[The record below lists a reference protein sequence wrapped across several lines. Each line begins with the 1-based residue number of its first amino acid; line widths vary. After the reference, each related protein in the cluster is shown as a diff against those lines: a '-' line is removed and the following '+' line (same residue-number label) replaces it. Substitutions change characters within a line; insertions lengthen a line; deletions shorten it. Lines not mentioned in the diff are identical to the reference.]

1 MSALVNL
8 SEALQVP
15 LDAVTQTWGIVG
27 IKGSG
32 KSTTAKVLVEELTV
46 SKQQCVI
53 IDPTGVWWGLKS
65 SADGRRAGLPF
76 TVLGGDHADGPLT
89 ADAGKLIADLAVDTP
104 APLVLDL
111 SHLRKGEQARFV
123 LAFVSELYHRNKE
136 PLHLVVDEC
145 DLFIPQRPIKGQEQL
160 VGAMEDLVRRG
171 RVKGIGVSLISQRPA
186 SIHKDVL
193 SQVSVLVAHRLV
205 GPHDRKALDSWV
217 EAHGTIEQRNE
228 MMKSLAGLPAG
239 TCWVWS
245 PSWLDLFLQVPVR
258 RPSTFDS
265 MATPKAGEKRI
276 EPKVLAAVDIEL
288 LESRLASL
296 ITEQQANDPKALRK
310 ENAELRRQ
318 LAAKGTPDPIVRE
331 VEVVREIVPLGLLDA
346 IKVAA
351 EYHDD
356 VAKRLHDL
364 HLAVIER
371 AARVPLGTASRTGT
385 RTDLAASTDVKKTR
399 TQPVSV
405 TTDTPPAATSDSDL
419 GVAERK
425 VLTVLF
431 QHGAL
436 SHAQIALLSGY
447 SPKASTIGIA
457 LRKLR
462 AAGYV
467 HPGASPMRITD
478 EGSAS
483 IATDVEPLPQ
493 GAELLDY
500 WRNRFGPAEQK
511 VLDYLARVWPEGST
525 HAAIATA
532 TGYSPSASTI
542 GIAMRKL
549 RGAGVVDG
557 WQLDDDFAR
566 MVGL

>member
-1 MSALVNL
+1 MSKLIKIGAGLD
-8 SEALQVP
+8 VP
-15 LDAVTQTWGIVG
+15 VDAVTQTWGIVG

-32 KSTTAKVLVEELTV
+32 KSTTAKVLIEGLTGAQ
-46 SKQQCVI
+46 QQCVI

-65 SADGRRAGLPF
+65 SADGRVAGLPF

-136 PLHLVVDEC
+136 PLHLVIDEC

-205 GPHDRKALDSWV
+205 GPQDRKALDSWV

-245 PSWLDLFLQVPVR
+245 PSWLDLFLPVAVR

-276 EPKVLAAVDIEL
+276 EPKVLAQVDIEL
-288 LESRLASL
+288 LEARLASL

-310 ENAELRRQ
+310 RVADADRRIADLTAQ
-318 LAAKGTPDPIVRE
+318 LAKGTREPEVVEKIVDRV
-331 VEVVREIVPLGLLDA
+331 VEVVPPELTVLLDA
-346 IKVAA
+346 AVDHLTDALRVVQGARDLAQK
-351 EYHDD
+351 
-356 VAKRLHDL
+356 AKPVVRDSSTS
-364 HLAVIER
+364 
-371 AARVPLGTASRTGT
+371 RVVQW
-385 RTDLAASTDVKKTR
+385 RTDAPPPAGAA
-399 TQPVSV
+399 QF
-405 TTDTPPAATSDSDL
+405 TPPSSD
-419 GVAERK
+419 GVSPAERK
-425 VLTVLF
+425 VLSVLF
-431 QHGAL
+431 QHGPTL
-436 SHAQIALLSGY
+436 SNDQIALFSGY
-447 SPKASTIGIA
+447 SKTASTIGVA

-462 AAGYV
+462 DLGYV
-467 HPGASPMRITD
+467 HRTSPPTITD
-478 EGSAS
+478 TGKTYIES
-483 IATDVEPLPQ
+483 DVEPLPT
-493 GAELLDY
+493 GTALLDY

-511 VLDYLARVWPEGST
+511 VLDALCACYPDEGTLASVAE
-525 HAAIATA
+525 A
-532 TGYSPSASTI
+532 TGYSPTASTV
-542 GIAMRKL
+542 GVAMRKL
-549 RGAGVVDG
+549 RAGGVVDG
-557 WQLDDDFAR
+557 WKLDDDFAR
-566 MVGL
+566 MVDLA